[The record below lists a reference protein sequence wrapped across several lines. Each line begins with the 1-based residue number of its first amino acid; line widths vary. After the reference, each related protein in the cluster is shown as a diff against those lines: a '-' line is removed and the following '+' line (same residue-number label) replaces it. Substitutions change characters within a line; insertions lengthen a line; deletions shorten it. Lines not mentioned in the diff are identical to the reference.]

1 MSVHPV
7 FELMVIGPQA
17 QIALE
22 HPKSVLGLGQ
32 GNIERPELLRGA
44 LGPSDGSAGACANVP
59 SALSVLRHAAL
70 YTHLPA
76 EIEEAFEVLECHPIR
91 HRLLYPVAV
100 TIAPFL
106 FDLVRHGNVH
116 AARITDL
123 LAEYAAA
130 AETLEPLLRD
140 RMIQI
145 VFDHGVEIC
154 GWIGTHDRAAA
165 ALAIHVP
172 ELRDAYLATVEGR
185 RAMSPTML
193 LALIELGEAPGAS
206 LEIATR
212 LLDGADA
219 PELAR
224 MAAAA
229 FLARFGELTPSLA
242 TRIDGALPPSA
253 PAALAK
259 LVGDLWQPV
268 VSRPAVAPKLHDAE
282 VVFAGEKLVLVRAGN
297 RSVTLPWPDS
307 NVGRGDVIK
316 VGITAHGQPKLAVI
330 TAEDGS
336 VRIIDF

>member
-1 MSVHPV
+1 MGRFEPTSQVVVERVEHSVI
-7 FELMVIGPQA
+7 ELPWGV
-17 QIALE
+17 
-22 HPKSVLGLGQ
+22 
-32 GNIERPELLRGA
+32 LRGA
-44 LGPSDGSAGACANVP
+44 LGPSDGSAGASANVP

-70 YTHLPA
+70 YAHLPA
-76 EIEEAFEVLECHPIR
+76 EIEEAFEVLECHAIR
-91 HRLLYPVAV
+91 HRVLYPVAV

-172 ELRDAYLATVEGR
+172 ELRDAYLATVEGL
-185 RAMSPTML
+185 RAMSPVVL
-193 LALIELGEAPGAS
+193 LALLELGEAPGAS
-206 LEIATR
+206 GAVATR
-212 LLDGADA
+212 LLDGADT

-229 FLARFGELTPSLA
+229 FLARFGELSPSLA

-253 PAALAK
+253 PAALGK
-259 LVGDLWQPV
+259 LVGDLWQPT
-268 VSRPAVAPKLHDAE
+268 VSRPVVAPKLWDAE
-282 VVFAGEKLVLVRAGN
+282 VVFAGEKLVLVRAGD
-297 RSVTLPWPDS
+297 RTVTVPWANA
-307 NVGRGDVIK
+307 NVVRGDRLQ
-316 VGITAHGQPKLAVI
+316 VGITAHGRAKLVVV
-330 TAEDGS
+330 TDPDGS
-336 VRIIDF
+336 VRLIDVGA

>member
-1 MSVHPV
+1 MGR
-7 FELMVIGPQA
+7 FEPTSQVVVDR
-17 QIALE
+17 LE
-22 HPKSVLGLGQ
+22 HSV
-32 GNIERPELLRGA
+32 IELPWGVLRGA
-44 LGPSDGSAGACANVP
+44 LGPSDGSAGAGANVP

-76 EIEEAFEVLECHPIR
+76 EIEEAFEVLERHAIR
-91 HRLLYPVAV
+91 HRVLYPVAV

-106 FDLVRHGNVH
+106 FELVRQGNAH

-130 AETLEPLLRD
+130 AGSLEPLLRD
-140 RMIQI
+140 RLIQI
-145 VFDHGVEIC
+145 VFDHGAEIC

-185 RAMSPTML
+185 RTLSPVVL
-193 LALIELGEAPGAS
+193 LALIELGEAPGES
-206 LEIATR
+206 LALAAR

-219 PELAR
+219 PDLAR

-229 FLARFGELTPSLA
+229 FLAKFGELTPSLS

-259 LVGDLWQPV
+259 LVGDLWQPLV
-268 VSRPAVAPKLHDAE
+268 NRPVVAPKLHDAE
-282 VVFAGEKLVLVRAGN
+282 VVFAGEKLVLVRAGD
-297 RSVTLPWPDS
+297 RTVTVPWA
-307 NVGRGDVIK
+307 NAGVVRGDRLK
-316 VGITAHGQPKLAVI
+316 VGITAHGQAQLVVLD
-330 TAEDGS
+330 DGS
-336 VRIIDF
+336 VPFVTSR

>member
-1 MSVHPV
+1 MGR
-7 FELMVIGPQA
+7 FEPTSQVVVER
-17 QIALE
+17 LE
-22 HPKSVLGLGQ
+22 HSV
-32 GNIERPELLRGA
+32 IELPWGVLRGA
-44 LGPSDGSAGACANVP
+44 LGPSDGSAGAAANVP

-76 EIEEAFEVLECHPIR
+76 EIEEAFEVLEQHAIR
-91 HRLLYPVAV
+91 HRVLYPVAV
-100 TIAPFL
+100 TVAPFL
-106 FDLVRHGNVH
+106 FDLVRQGNAH
-116 AARITDL
+116 AGRITDL
-123 LAEYAAA
+123 LGEYAAA
-130 AETLEPLLRD
+130 ASSLEPLLRD
-140 RMIQI
+140 RLIQI
-145 VFDHGVEIC
+145 IFDHGVEIC

-185 RAMSPTML
+185 RAMSPTVL

-219 PELAR
+219 PDLSR

-282 VVFAGEKLVLVRAGN
+282 VVFAGEKLVLVRAGD
-297 RSVTLPWPDS
+297 RTVTVPWANA
-307 NVGRGDVIK
+307 NVVRGDRLK
-316 VGITAHGQPKLAVI
+316 VGITAHGQAQLVVLD
-330 TAEDGS
+330 DGS
-336 VRIIDF
+336 VPFVSSR